1 MENKLRASDVVFLRK
16 EWVDPMSL
24 ERIIVVPS
32 KKGQF
37 THELILFL
45 LVHTHS
51 VQEVLNIANCHIL

>member
-1 MENKLRASDVVFLRK
+1 MENKLRASDVVFLGK

-37 THELILFL
+37 TNELILFL

-51 VQEVLNIANCHIL
+51 VQ